1 MRLRFLCCLGL
12 FGLTGGGPGLGG
24 AEPPRALGVGATKEA
39 VLATYGAP
47 LLHSRLGPR
56 EIFKYPQGQVIVEA
70 GLVVRLEFKNGE
82 PPRLPE
88 PVSRVAPVSLAA
100 DSTGWS
106 GDFELASR
114 EAAQRSAPLLV
125 WFAGSDWSGPSRQFR
140 DEVAMS
146 RDFIASFR
154 SRYVLL
160 RVDLPDH
167 NGTPRDPHARL
178 REKLGVTVYPALLIL
193 TPGGEN
199 LAKIDLSRPAAA
211 ESYAARVIAA
221 VREMHDLLGFAPM
234 APAPEVVASISANT
248 THRPVRAVTPGQVAD
263 SLLSAGWGIVSAV
276 GTGLVVMLTL
286 LWLLWRNWSRPGP
299 QRRPVGMA
307 GRISE
312 ASSGVP
318 TLAEITNWPKAR
330 VVVVAAGLAESE
342 GFLTELRAEEAKDDA
357 DIRLRK
363 PGEPDVQGLIC
374 CMGAKAGVVTAKRV
388 RELFGLMTV
397 EGAPQGWF
405 VAPLGFSAEA
415 RMFADGHRIRL
426 YDGQRLLAQLHELPP
441 VELPKVVT
449 RAPWVPA

>member
-1 MRLRFLCCLGL
+1 L
-12 FGLTGGGPGLGG
+12 GLTGGGLGLGG

-39 VLATYGAP
+39 VLAAYGAP
-47 LLHSRLGPR
+47 VLQSRLGPR
-56 EIFKYPQGQVIVEA
+56 EIFKYPQGQIVLEE
-70 GLVVRLEFKNGE
+70 GRVLRLEFKKGE
-82 PPRLPE
+82 APRLPE
-88 PVSRVAPVSLAA
+88 KPVSREAPASVAA
-100 DSTGWS
+100 DSTGWKT
-106 GDFELASR
+106 DFESASR

-140 DEVAMS
+140 DEVAM
-146 RDFIASFR
+146 RGDFVATFR

-160 RVDLPDH
+160 RVDLADH
-167 NGTPRDPHARL
+167 NGNPRDPHARL
-178 REKLGVTVYPALLIL
+178 REKLGVTVYPTLLIL
-193 TPGGEN
+193 SAAGEN
-199 LAKIDLSRPAAA
+199 LAKIDLSRPPAG
-211 ESYAARVIAA
+211 ESYAARVNAT
-221 VREMHDLLGFAPM
+221 VREIHDLLGFSPLAAAPG
-234 APAPEVVASISANT
+234 VGASIPATT

-263 SLLSAGWGIVSAV
+263 SLLSAGWGIVPAV

-286 LWLLWRNWSRPGP
+286 LWLLWRNWSRPGL
-299 QRRPVGMA
+299 QYRPVSLA

-312 ASSGVP
+312 AASGVP
-318 TLAEITNWPKAR
+318 TLAEIATWSKAR

-342 GFLTELRAEEAKDDA
+342 GFLAELRADGANDEA

-363 PGEPDVQGLIC
+363 AGEPEVQGLVC
-374 CMGAKAGVVTAKRV
+374 CLGAKAGLVTAKRV

-415 RMFADGHRIRL
+415 RVFADEHRIRL